1 MELGARNKA
10 KELGVNLMWQG
21 SASDYSPQTQMPFVD
36 AALTNGVDALILV
49 PTDPN
54 AMQPAVTRAESM
66 KIPVITVD
74 TTVTDQC
81 YLTSFITGD
90 NVDGGHQAAETL
102 ANLIGR
108 KGKVF
113 IMSGSPSAT
122 TDVARENGFREAI
135 KQLPD
140 IEIVGI
146 QYANSQ
152 PANATSAVNTILLKY
167 PDLAGIF
174 ALDGTSGTGTVA
186 ALRNANKAG
195 QVKLV
200 GYDAYKAE
208 VDALKEGIF
217 TALVAQQPA
226 KEADLALQYAYDKIT
241 GKDVGSIQKTVVI
254 PERRDH
260 QGKSRRTP
268 KSTCTCNR
276 ESDLFPLVPALQ
288 RWSACPCTRARNFTA
303 GNIDSIRW
311 PFGRMSY
318 CSESSSRWSRCFQPS
333 TRGSSRWRPRRT
345 YCRTFSP
352 VMLMA
357 IGQTFVIASGG
368 IDLSVGSAARSCR
381 SGDGARHPHFER
393 VPVST
398 RP

>member
-1 MELGARNKA
+1 MITRSAFAAGKPITIAFIPGIASDPFFKAMELGARNKA

-54 AMQPAVTRAESM
+54 SMQPAVARAESM

-74 TTVTDQC
+74 TTVTDQS

-90 NVDGGHQAAETL
+90 NVDGGHKAAETL
-102 ANLIGR
+102 ADLIGR

-135 KQLPD
+135 KKFPD
-140 IEIVGI
+140 IEVVGI

-152 PANATSAVNTILLKY
+152 PATATSAVNTILLKY
-167 PDLAGIF
+167 SDLAGIF

-254 PERRDH
+254 P
-260 QGKSRRTP
+260 
-268 KSTCTCNR
+268 N
-276 ESDLFPLVPALQ
+276 V
-288 RWSACPCTRARNFTA
+288 
-303 GNIDSIRW
+303 
-311 PFGRMSY
+311 
-318 CSESSSRWSRCFQPS
+318 
-333 TRGSSRWRPRRT
+333 
-345 YCRTFSP
+345 
-352 VMLMA
+352 
-357 IGQTFVIASGG
+357 VITKENLA
-368 IDLSVGSAARSCR
+368 DTEKYMYVQ
-381 SGDGARHPHFER
+381 
-393 VPVST
+393 
-398 RP
+398 